1 MTAPA
6 PGNGRARAFA
16 PVAGPGTRLLI
27 LGSLPGIALL
37 AAREYYAHPRNGFW
51 PLIGAVI
58 GVEGL
63 AARPY
68 AERIAALEAAGV
80 GLWDVIATAE
90 RRGSGDAEI
99 RNPEAADLAGLLTT
113 LPRLAAIGF
122 NGATAARLGRR
133 QLRGKA
139 TAGLALIDL
148 PSTSPAHAARTL
160 AQKHAAWSPLARF
173 LRD

>member
-1 MTAPA
+1 MAA
-6 PGNGRARAFA
+6 PGEHRARAFA
-16 PVAGPGTRLLI
+16 PLAGPDTRLLI
-27 LGSLPGIALL
+27 LGSLPGTASL

-99 RNPEAADLAGLLTT
+99 RNPEAADLAGLVAT

-122 NGATAARLGRR
+122 NGATAARHGRR
-133 QLRGKA
+133 QLRGETA
-139 TAGLALIDL
+139 AGLALIDL
-148 PSTSPAHAARTL
+148 PSTSPAHAALTL
-160 AQKHAAWSPLARF
+160 AQKQAAWAPLARF
-173 LRD
+173 IED